1 MLIFFFLVPM
11 WVKFSFNNN
20 NLYIDG
26 NILLAAIER
35 LDSQRFDVDDRRFE
49 SPG

>member
-1 MLIFFFLVPM
+1 MEI
-11 WVKFSFNNN
+11 
-20 NLYIDG
+20 
-26 NILLAAIER
+26 NILLPAIER

>member
-1 MLIFFFLVPM
+1 MEI
-11 WVKFSFNNN
+11 
-20 NLYIDG
+20 

-35 LDSQRFDVDDRRFE
+35 LDSQRFDVDDRSFE

>member
-1 MLIFFFLVPM
+1 MEI
-11 WVKFSFNNN
+11 
-20 NLYIDG
+20 